1 MALVLR
7 KTLISQ
13 MFPVRFISSHY
24 TKVGGSRIHYVR
36 SGTGTEPVLLLPGAL
51 GSALSDFSP
60 QFEGISK
67 DKFTLIGWDP
77 PGYGKSRPPDRNFE
91 DFFSNDAN
99 SAQGLMSE
107 LGYRQFSAVGWS
119 DGGITGLILAAR
131 FPKSVKRLVVFGCN
145 AYISEEDINMI
156 NQVADVSKWS
166 ERMSEPMYAMYGESF
181 PTLWSAWCNEYKNI
195 YNKGGDICSSDLKNI
210 SAPTLVIHGNKDVMV
225 AEEHLEHLTSN
236 IQNSRSFVFEN
247 GKHNLHFKYQK
258 EFNSIVES
266 FLTE

>member
-67 DKFTLIGWDP
+67 
-77 PGYGKSRPPDRNFE
+77 